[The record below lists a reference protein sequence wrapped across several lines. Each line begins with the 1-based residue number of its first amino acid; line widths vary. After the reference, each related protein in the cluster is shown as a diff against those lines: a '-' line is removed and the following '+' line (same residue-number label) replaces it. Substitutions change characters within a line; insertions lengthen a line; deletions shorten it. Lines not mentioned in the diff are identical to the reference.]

1 MKINDRITLNNKT
14 QIPSIGLGTW
24 QLSRNECLN
33 TVKKALEL
41 GYKHIDTAEAYANE
55 TEVGEAIRNFNREDV
70 FITTNVWQSN
80 LTPDRVLK
88 ACEISLLKLG
98 TDYIDLYLMHW
109 PDKYLN
115 MKEILKAFNLL
126 YQQGKIK
133 AFGVSN
139 FTINHLKD
147 TLVITEELDLPISV
161 NQVEFHPLLYQEELL
176 DFCKEKNIIITAY
189 SPLAQGEIFKNQTL
203 KEIANKYN
211 KTAGQI
217 ALKWLL
223 EKNIIVIPK
232 TSSASHLQENLNL
245 NFELAKEDI
254 EKIDKLNKNQRIV
267 DPGFAEFDY

>member
-1 MKINDRITLNNKT
+1 
-14 QIPSIGLGTW
+14 
-24 QLSRNECLN
+24 
-33 TVKKALEL
+33 
-41 GYKHIDTAEAYANE
+41 
-55 TEVGEAIRNFNREDV
+55 
-70 FITTNVWQSN
+70 
-80 LTPDRVLK
+80 
-88 ACEISLLKLG
+88 
-98 TDYIDLYLMHW
+98 MHW

-115 MKEILKAFNLL
+115 MKEIFKAFKLL
-126 YQQGKIK
+126 YDQGKIK

-147 TLVITEELDLPISV
+147 ALEIAEEIDLPISV

-232 TSSASHLQENLNL
+232 TSSINHLQENLNL

>member
-1 MKINDRITLNNKT
+1 MKKITLNNNT
-14 QIPSIGLGTW
+14 EIPVIGLGTW
-24 QLSRNECLN
+24 QLSSYECLN
-33 TVKKALEL
+33 TVKKALDL
-41 GYKHIDTAEAYANE
+41 GYRHIDTAEAYANE
-55 TEVGEAIRNFNREDV
+55 SEVGQAIRNFNREDV
-70 FITTNVWQSN
+70 FITTKVWQEN
-80 LTPDRVLK
+80 LTRDRVLK

-115 MKEILKAFNLL
+115 MKEIFKAFKLL
-126 YQQGKIK
+126 YDQGKIK

-147 TLVITEELDLPISV
+147 ALEIAEEIDLPISV

-232 TSSASHLQENLNL
+232 TSSINHLQENLNL

>member
-1 MKINDRITLNNKT
+1 MKTLTLNNQTK
-14 QIPSIGLGTW
+14 IPAIGLGTW
-24 QLSRNECLN
+24 QLSGNNCIN
-33 TVKKALEL
+33 VVKKSLEL
-41 GYKHIDTAEAYANE
+41 GYRHIDTGELYANE
-55 TEVGEAIRNFNREDV
+55 AEVGQAIRESEIPREEI
-70 FITTNVWQSN
+70 FITTKVWQEN
-80 LTPDRVLK
+80 LTYDRVLK

-139 FTINHLKD
+139 FTIHHLKD
-147 TLVITEELDLPISV
+147 TLSITDELGLPISV

-189 SPLAQGEIFKNQTL
+189 SPLAQGEIPKQNDL
-203 KEIANKYN
+203 KEIGNKYN

-223 EKNIIVIPK
+223 EKNIVIIPK
-232 TSSASHLQENLNL
+232 SKSANHLQENIDL
-245 NFELAKEDI
+245 NFQLAEEDI
-254 EKIDKLNKNQRIV
+254 EKIDDLNKNQRFV
-267 DPGFAEFDY
+267 DPGFGEFDY